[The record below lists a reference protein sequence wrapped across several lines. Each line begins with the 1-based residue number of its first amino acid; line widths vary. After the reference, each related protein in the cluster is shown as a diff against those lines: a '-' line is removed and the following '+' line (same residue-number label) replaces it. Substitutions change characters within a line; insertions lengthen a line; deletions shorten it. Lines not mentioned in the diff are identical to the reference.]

1 MAEVNTGDGGGK
13 KKGKV
18 HTKKVST
25 KIDMTPM
32 VDLAFLLIT
41 FFMLTTTLAKQHKMD
56 VPLPYKDEDNTEKQD
71 VKESKTVTLLL
82 DGKDRIGWYQTK
94 NGKAIQLNETNY
106 SDEGLRQF
114 LLDKKQEH
122 TDLIVIIKASDDASY
137 RNIVDVLDE
146 IRITHCSVYQL
157 TDITPEDLTLL
168 GKPAQD

>member
-56 VPLPYKDEDNTEKQD
+56 VPLPYKDDNNEVHQD
-71 VKESKTVTLLL
+71 VRESKTITLLL
-82 DGKDRIGWYQTK
+82 DGNNRIGWYQTK
-94 NGKAIQLNETNY
+94 NGKAINLNETDY
-106 SDEGLRQF
+106 SDEGLRQT
-114 LLDKKQEH
+114 LLDKKAEH
-122 TDLIVIIKASDDASY
+122 PDLIIIIKASDEASY
-137 RNIVDVLDE
+137 KNVVDVLDE
-146 IRITHCSVYQL
+146 IRITQCSIYQL

-168 GKPAQD
+168 GKPAQQ